1 MADRVKAVATEEAL
15 HFKELA
21 EEAARSG
28 AYFYPFKVIT
38 YLLSKIYIYIYF
50 SSVMTKSFNY
60 SLRGSFIFSATTI
73 YGNLYFH
80 GSVQRLHWA
89 WESLT

>member
-1 MADRVKAVATEEAL
+1 MTIAFKMADRVKAVATEEAL

-38 YLLSKIYIYIYF
+38 YLLSKEKKKI
-50 SSVMTKSFNY
+50 
-60 SLRGSFIFSATTI
+60 IF
-73 YGNLYFH
+73 L
-80 GSVQRLHWA
+80 L
-89 WESLT
+89 L